1 MHSERY
7 SIGLDFGTL
16 SGRALLCRL
25 SDGAEVASAVYEYPH
40 GVMDDTFAPHPGV
53 SKKLPGDW
61 ALQHPDDYIE
71 VVCETIPRLLADTGV
86 DPAAIVGLGID
97 FTACSPLPVYKN
109 GVPLCRNAAFADDP
123 HAYVKLWKHHAAQPY
138 ANRVNALA
146 EERGE
151 KWLSVYGGKI
161 SSEWLLPKTMQLY
174 TEAPDVYDAADH
186 FIEAGDWLV
195 WQLTGVQ
202 TRNSCMTGYKGL
214 YTEDGYPSSEFLAAL
229 ESGLANVAA
238 EKWGAHI
245 PVQPIGS
252 LAGYL
257 TPEWAAQTGLTTD
270 CAVSVA
276 VIDGHAA
283 VPAAGVHKSGQLLA
297 IMGTSTC
304 HMLMESYGHP
314 VPGTSGYV
322 ADGMMPGLYGFEAG
336 QCCVGDHFAWV
347 AEHITPE
354 SYKKEAAERNL
365 SVIALLSEKASLLS
379 PGESGLLA
387 LDWWNGNRS
396 VLIDAELSGM
406 LLGMTLTTR
415 AEEIYRALVEATAF
429 GTRKIVENFRENG
442 VPVEECIASG
452 GIAEKSPFVMQIYA
466 DVLGMDIR
474 IAGGCSALGAAI
486 FGATAAG
493 ERGYATVNEASAAMG
508 RLTDTV
514 YRHDPAKTK
523 IYNALYAEYL
533 LLHDYFGRGENDVMK
548 RLRAIREQPLPR

>member
-1 MHSERY
+1 MLSEKY
-7 SIGLDFGTL
+7 AVGLDFGTL

-25 SDGAEVASAVYEYPH
+25 SDGAEIASAVYEYPH
-40 GVMDDTFAPHPGV
+40 GVMDDVFAPHPGI

-71 VVCETIPRLLADTGV
+71 VVCQTIPRLLSDTGV

-109 GVPLCRNAAFADDP
+109 GVPLCRNAAFADEP

-161 SSEWLLPKTMQLY
+161 SSEWLLPKTMQLFA
-174 TEAPDVYDAADH
+174 EAPEVYDAADY

-214 YTEDGYPSSEFLAAL
+214 YTEDGYPSPEFLAAL
-229 ESGLANVAA
+229 EPGLSNVAA

-257 TPEWAAQTGLTTD
+257 TPEWAEKTGLTTD

-283 VPAAGVHKSGQLLA
+283 VPAAGVHNSGQLLA

-304 HMLMESYGHP
+304 HMLMESFGHP

-336 QCCVGDHFAWV
+336 QCCVGDHFAWA

-365 SVIALLSEKASLLS
+365 SVIALLSEKAARLS

-396 VLIDAELSGM
+396 VLVDADLSGM

-442 VPVEECIASG
+442 VPVEEFIASG
-452 GIAEKSPFVMQIYA
+452 GIAEKSPFVMQLYA

-474 IAGGCSALGAAI
+474 IAGGSSALGAAI

-493 ERGYATVNEASAAMG
+493 ERGYRTVNEASAAMG

-514 YRHDPAKTK
+514 YHHDPAKTK

-548 RLRAIREQPLPR
+548 RLRAIREQRLSR

>member
-174 TEAPDVYDAADH
+174 TEAPDVYDAADY

-229 ESGLANVAA
+229 EPGLANVAA

-304 HMLMESYGHP
+304 HMLMESFGHP

-365 SVIALLSEKASLLS
+365 SVIALLSEKAARLS

-396 VLIDAELSGM
+396 VLVDAELSGM

-429 GTRKIVENFRENG
+429 GTRKILENFRENG

-466 DVLGMDIR
+466 DVLGMDIW

-548 RLRAIREQPLPR
+548 RLRAIREQKLPR

>member
-1 MHSERY
+1 MLSEKY
-7 SIGLDFGTL
+7 AVGLDFGTL

-25 SDGAEVASAVYEYPH
+25 SDGAEIASAVYEYPH
-40 GVMDDTFAPHPGV
+40 GVMDDVFAPHPGV
-53 SKKLPGDW
+53 SQKLPGDW

-71 VVCETIPRLLADTGV
+71 VVCQTIPRLLSDTGV

-109 GVPLCRNAAFADDP
+109 GVPLCRNAAFADEP

-146 EERGE
+146 EKRSE

-161 SSEWLLPKTMQLY
+161 SSEWLLPKTMQLFA
-174 TEAPDVYDAADH
+174 EASEVYDAADY

-214 YTEDGYPSSEFLAAL
+214 YTEDGYPSPEFLAAL
-229 ESGLANVAA
+229 EPGLSNVAA

-257 TPEWAAQTGLTTD
+257 TPEWAEKTGLTTD

-304 HMLMESYGHP
+304 HMLMESFGHP

-336 QCCVGDHFAWV
+336 QCCVGDHFAWA

-365 SVIALLSEKASLLS
+365 SVIALLSEKAARLS

-396 VLIDAELSGM
+396 VLVDADLSGI
-406 LLGMTLTTR
+406 LIGMTLTTR

-442 VPVEECIASG
+442 VPVEEFIASG
-452 GIAEKSPFVMQIYA
+452 GIAEKSPFVMQLYA

-493 ERGYATVNEASAAMG
+493 ERGYHTVNEASAAMG
-508 RLTDTV
+508 HLTDTV

-548 RLRAIREQPLPR
+548 RLRAIREQRLSR